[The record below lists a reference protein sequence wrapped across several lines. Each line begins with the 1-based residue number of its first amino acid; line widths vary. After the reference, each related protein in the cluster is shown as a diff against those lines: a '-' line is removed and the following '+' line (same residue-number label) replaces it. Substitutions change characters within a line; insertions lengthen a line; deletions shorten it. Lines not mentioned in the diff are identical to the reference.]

1 MLRAYIHVLE
11 LIKLMIIMVNK
22 TEKITLFTTIG
33 SIIAGLIASLCCIG
47 PLLFVV
53 LGLSGAAIF
62 TVFEQYR
69 LIFGL
74 VAFGFLALGFFFTY
88 RNNEQCASGSSCT
101 VNKSTKFNK
110 ILPWVATILV
120 IGFVFS
126 PNIIGLFVN

>member
-53 LGLSGAAIF
+53 LGLSGAAFF

-74 VAFGFLALGFFFTY
+74 IAFGFLALGFFFVY
-88 RNNEQCASGSSCT
+88 RNNEHCAPGSSCA

-110 ILPWVATILV
+110 ILLWVATILV
-120 IGFVFS
+120 ISFVFS
-126 PNIIGLFVN
+126 PNIIGLFLK

>member
-1 MLRAYIHVLE
+1 
-11 LIKLMIIMVNK
+11 MVNK